1 MLDVAVF
8 CCLVALFSL
17 CSRCVLFAPSV
28 WFSLVVLFVNGY
40 VCFLPSIYLVVV
52 LFPSLLC
59 FFSVGA
65 AILFAIAVI
74 VRLAV
79 LAGRV
84 VFFVL
89 CRFLVK
95 GKICI

>member
-1 MLDVAVF
+1 M
-8 CCLVALFSL
+8 
-17 CSRCVLFAPSV
+17 
-28 WFSLVVLFVNGY
+28 
-40 VCFLPSIYLVVV
+40 

-84 VFFVL
+84 VLFVL
-89 CRFLVK
+89 CRFLVER
-95 GKICI
+95 GKFVYDYVYTARACVHGPKHFSYWVQNRPQ